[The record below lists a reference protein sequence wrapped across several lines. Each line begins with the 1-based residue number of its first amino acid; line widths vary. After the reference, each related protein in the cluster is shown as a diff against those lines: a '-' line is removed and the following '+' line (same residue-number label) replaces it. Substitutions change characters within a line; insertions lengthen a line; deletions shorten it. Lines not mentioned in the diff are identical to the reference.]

1 MQEKLNKGILFGML
15 GNLFFVVFGLICL
28 VYYYTYYGGS
38 IHSRILEAA
47 AYSVEFLGFGLLI
60 YSDYLLIASARFR
73 RLMKISFTAY
83 IILEALM
90 MVLELNAGYVSFY
103 EPYSLPL
110 AIVHAVV
117 SAAACFSF
125 LQLDADNTRFEVA
138 IVAAIA
144 AILAG
149 MLGNIL
155 GVRVY
160 FSIIINALAFSFLFG
175 SILYLRKRGDID
187 IDCYGD
193 RANVAE
199 FSSASLFNDPEVID
213 SAKKK
218 NITAQDEANVENEE
232 SESKTE

>member
-1 MQEKLNKGILFGML
+1 MQEKLNKGIWFGML
-15 GNLFFVVFGLICL
+15 GNVAFVVFGLVCL
-28 VYYYTYYGGS
+28 VFYYTYDGG
-38 IHSRILEAA
+38 IVSRILEAV
-47 AYSVEFLGFGLLI
+47 AYGVEIIGFGLLI

-90 MVLELNAGYVSFY
+90 MIMELNSGSLAFY
-103 EPYSLPL
+103 KPYSLPL

-125 LQLDADNTRFEVA
+125 LQLDADNTKFEVV

-149 MLGNIL
+149 MFGNIL
-155 GVRVY
+155 GVRIY
-160 FSIIINALAFSFLFG
+160 FSIIINALSFSFLFG
-175 SILYLRKRGDID
+175 SIIYMRKRGDID

-193 RANVAE
+193 RARVAE
-199 FSSASLFNDPEVID
+199 FSSESLFSDPEVVEP
-213 SAKKK
+213 SNKK
-218 NITAQDEANVENEE
+218 NIASQDDANVKNED
-232 SESKTE
+232 SE

>member
-1 MQEKLNKGILFGML
+1 MQEKLKKGILFGML
-15 GNLFFVVFGLICL
+15 GNIAFVVFGLICL

-38 IHSRILEAA
+38 LHSRILEAV
-47 AYSVEFLGFGLLI
+47 AYGVEVFGFGMLI

-90 MVLELNAGYVSFY
+90 MILELNSAYLSFY
-103 EPYSLPL
+103 KPYSLPL

-125 LQLDADNTRFEVA
+125 LQLDAENTRFEVV

-149 MLGNIL
+149 MFGNIL
-155 GVRVY
+155 GIRIY
-160 FSIIINALAFSFLFG
+160 FGIMINALGFAFLFG
-175 SILYLRKRGDID
+175 SIMFLQKRGDIN

-193 RANVAE
+193 RARVAE
-199 FSSASLFNDPEVID
+199 FSSESLFNDPEVIE

-218 NITAQDEANVENEE
+218 NIVVDDE
-232 SESKTE
+232 SE

>member
-1 MQEKLNKGILFGML
+1 MQEKLKKGILFGML
-15 GNLFFVVFGLICL
+15 GNLFFVAFGLICL
-28 VYYYTYYGGS
+28 LYYYTYYGVS
-38 IHSRILEAA
+38 IHSRILEVA
-47 AYSVEFLGFGLLI
+47 AYCVEVFGFGLLI

-90 MVLELNAGYVSFY
+90 MVLELNSAYLSFY

-125 LQLDADNTRFEVA
+125 LQLDADNTRFEVV

-149 MLGNIL
+149 MFGNIL
-155 GVRVY
+155 GIRIY
-160 FSIIINALAFSFLFG
+160 FGIIINALSFAFLFG
-175 SILYLRKRGDID
+175 SILFLMKRGDID

-193 RANVAE
+193 RARVAE
-199 FSSASLFNDPEVID
+199 FSSESLFNDPEVIA
-213 SAKKK
+213 SAKQK
-218 NITAQDEANVENEE
+218 NIASQDEAKEN
-232 SESKTE
+232 K

>member
-15 GNLFFVVFGLICL
+15 GNVAFVVFGLVCL
-28 VYYYTYYGGS
+28 VYYYTYTGGVL
-38 IHSRILEAA
+38 SRILEAV
-47 AYSVEFLGFGLLI
+47 AYGIEVFGFGMLI

-90 MVLELNAGYVSFY
+90 MILELNSGSLSFY
-103 EPYSLPL
+103 QPYSLPL

-125 LQLDADNTRFEVA
+125 LQLDADNTKFEVV

-149 MLGNIL
+149 MFGNIL
-155 GVRVY
+155 GVRIY
-160 FSIIINALAFSFLFG
+160 FSIIINALGFAFLFG
-175 SILYLRKRGDID
+175 SILFLMKRGDID

-193 RANVAE
+193 RARVAE
-199 FSSASLFNDPEVID
+199 FSSESLFSDPEVIA
-213 SAKKK
+213 SAKQK
-218 NITAQDEANVENEE
+218 NIASQDEANETNEENED
-232 SESKTE
+232 SE